1 MSKCPMASPC
11 WTRPSRPAWTACT
24 SRGSRRHKTSGR
36 SSVSSKARP
45 LPPPWLSA
53 TCCREGDT
61 RVVKDR
67 LSPVAGWPCSTS
79 VATCQ
84 SGCVRWGG
92 VSRLTAATIVADGHT
107 VEAMAAATSAPL
119 EGDDAFW
126 ADADRHLIRYAGA
139 SAFTPAIIDHAAGS
153 FLFTEDGRR
162 ILDFTSGQMSAILG
176 HSHPEIVATVTRQ
189 AMRLDHLF
197 SGMLSRPV
205 VELARRLA
213 ETLPE
218 PLEKA
223 LLLTTGAESNE
234 AAIRMAKLVT
244 GKHEIVSFARSWH
257 GMTQAAA
264 NATYSAGRKGYGP
277 AAPGNFAIP
286 APNRYRP
293 DFTTA
298 DGDLDWQRQLD
309 FGFDLI
315 DAQSVGSL
323 AACIVEPILSSGG
336 IIEPPPGY
344 FRALADKCRER
355 HMLLILDEAQ
365 TGLFRTGTWYAFE
378 RDGIVP
384 DILTLSKTLGAGLP
398 LAAVLTSA
406 ELEQAAHDRGFL
418 FFTTHVADPLPAAV
432 GITVLDVLQRDR
444 LDERARHLGGILRR
458 GLEQIARQ
466 HEIVGDIRGRG
477 LLTGVEL
484 VTDRQSKGSSDE
496 LGALVTRRCLELGL
510 HMNIVQLPGMGGVF
524 RIAPPLTA
532 TEDELALGLAILDQA
547 IGDAMERLP
556 EG

>member
-1 MSKCPMASPC
+1 MAAP
-11 WTRPSRPAWTACT
+11 TFAP
-24 SRGSRRHKTSGR
+24 
-36 SSVSSKARP
+36 
-45 LPPPWLSA
+45 LSA
-53 TCCREGDT
+53 
-61 RVVKDR
+61 
-67 LSPVAGWPCSTS
+67 
-79 VATCQ
+79 
-84 SGCVRWGG
+84 
-92 VSRLTAATIVADGHT
+92 
-107 VEAMAAATSAPL
+107 
-119 EGDDAFW
+119 DDAFW

-139 SAFTPAIIDHAAGS
+139 GAFTREIIDHAAGS
-153 FLFTEDGRR
+153 FLFTEDGRQ

-176 HSHPEIVATVTRQ
+176 HSHPEIVATITRQ
-189 AMRLDHLF
+189 AARLDHLF

-205 VELARRLA
+205 VDLARRLA

-218 PLEKA
+218 PLDKA

-264 NATYSAGRKGYGP
+264 GATYSAGRKGYGP

-286 APNRYRP
+286 APYRYRP
-293 DFTTA
+293 DFITA
-298 DGDLDWQRQLD
+298 DGELDWRRQLD

-344 FRALADKCRER
+344 FPALRDKCRER
-355 HMLLILDEAQ
+355 GMLLILDEAQ
-365 TGLFRTGTWYAFE
+365 TGLCRTGTWYAFE
-378 RDGIVP
+378 RDGVVP

-406 ELEQAAHDRGFL
+406 ELEKAAHDRGFL

-444 LDERARHLGGILRR
+444 LDERALHLGAFLRH
-458 GLEQIARQ
+458 GLEQIAHR

-477 LLTGVEL
+477 LLAGLEL
-484 VTDRQSKGSSDE
+484 VVDRQTKRGSDE
-496 LGALVTRRCLELGL
+496 LGALVTQRCLELGL

-532 TEDELALGLAILDQA
+532 TEDELSLGLAILDQA
-547 IGDAMERLP
+547 ISDATGRL
-556 EG
+556 